1 MRYKALIFDLFGT
14 LVPSYSRRAYDQ
26 VLEKTA
32 AVLHAPHPEFREAMK
47 RLFYERA
54 VGTSRS
60 VEENLVEACRRL
72 DRKADRSQ
80 IAQAAALRYRF
91 TQKSLIPNAE
101 TLKALA
107 QLKSRGRLLG
117 MITNCAS
124 DTLKCFPQS
133 PLATYIDAAAFSC
146 EERIQKP
153 ARAIYETAC
162 RRLNVKPQECVYI
175 GDGSGE
181 ELTGAA
187 AVGMFPILKRVDL
200 TDVYDPH
207 RPDVENWRGVEIN
220 EIAELCEMTFENHH
234 ERARYESNRGGSAH
248 TGAD

>member
-1 MRYKALIFDLFGT
+1 MRYKALVFDLFGT

-26 VLEKTA
+26 VLEETA
-32 AVLHAPHPEFREAMK
+32 AVLKAPYPDFREAMK

-60 VEENLVEACRRL
+60 VEENLAEACRRL
-72 DRKADRSQ
+72 GRKVNRPQ
-80 IAQAAALRYRF
+80 IAQAASLRYRF
-91 TQKSLIPNAE
+91 TQKALIPDAE
-101 TLKALA
+101 TLQALA
-107 QLKSRGRLLG
+107 DLKSRGHLIG

-124 DTLKCFPQS
+124 DTVKCFPQS

-153 ARAIYETAC
+153 ARAIYETTC

-175 GDGSGE
+175 GDGSFE

-187 AVGMFPILKRVDL
+187 AVGMFSILIRVDL

-207 RPDVENWRGVEIN
+207 RPEVENWRGVEIN
-220 EIAELCEMTFENHH
+220 EIAELCEMSFENPH
-234 ERARYESNRGGSAH
+234 ERKRHE
-248 TGAD
+248 

>member
-14 LVPSYSRRAYDQ
+14 LVPSYSRSAYDN
-26 VLEKTA
+26 VLKETA
-32 AVLHAPHPEFREAMK
+32 AVLHVPYPAFWDAMVQ
-47 RLFYERA
+47 LFYERT
-54 VGTSRS
+54 VGKRRS
-60 VEENLVEACRRL
+60 HEDNLIEACRRL
-72 DRKADRSQ
+72 DAKADEAQ

-91 TQKSLIPNAE
+91 IHKALTPDAE
-101 TLKALA
+101 TLDALA
-107 QLKSRGRLLG
+107 QLKSRGHLIG
-117 MITNCAS
+117 MITNCAA
-124 DTLKCFPQS
+124 DVPKCFPQS
-133 PLATYIDAAAFSC
+133 PLAKWIDAAAFSC
-146 EERIQKP
+146 DERVKKP

-207 RPDVENWRGVEIN
+207 RLDVENWRGVEIN
-220 EIAELCEMTFENHH
+220 EIAELCEMTFENDH
-234 ERARYESNRGGSAH
+234 ERVTR
-248 TGAD
+248 

>member
-26 VLEKTA
+26 VLEETA
-32 AVLHAPHPEFREAMK
+32 AVLHAPYPEFREAMK

-54 VGTSRS
+54 VGKGRS

-72 DRKADRSQ
+72 GRKANRPQ

-91 TQKSLIPNAE
+91 TQKALIPDAE
-101 TLKALA
+101 TLNALA
-107 QLKSRGRLLG
+107 ELKSRGLLLG

-124 DTLKCFPQS
+124 DTVKCFPQS

-162 RRLNVKPQECVYI
+162 RRLNVKPLECVYI
-175 GDGSGE
+175 GDGSSE

-187 AVGMFPILKRVDL
+187 AVGMFPILIRVDL

-207 RPDVENWRGVEIN
+207 RSEVENWRGVEIN
-220 EIAELCEMTFENHH
+220 EIAELCKMRFENDH
-234 ERARYESNRGGSAH
+234 ERQRHE
-248 TGAD
+248 